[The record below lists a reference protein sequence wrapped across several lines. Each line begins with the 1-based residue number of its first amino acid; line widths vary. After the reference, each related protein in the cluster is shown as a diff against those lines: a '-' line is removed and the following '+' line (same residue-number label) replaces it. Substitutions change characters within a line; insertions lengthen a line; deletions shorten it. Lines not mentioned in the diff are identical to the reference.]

1 MSFVPDPTQVYKL
14 WIRLKADGNSWAND
28 SIWIQFSDST
38 DVAGT
43 PKYRIGTTSGLPV
56 SLEECSNCG
65 VSGWGWEDDGWGAFN
80 KNGVL
85 LRFPD
90 GGPQTLWIQTREDG
104 VSVDQIVLSAEKYLT
119 ARPGAAKNDHT
130 ILPQTFPRK

>member
-1 MSFVPDPTQVYKL
+1 MADSTAADGVRAYAINRGAPKVSAPIPFPENVVIVSIVPDPTQVYKL

-56 SLEECSNCG
+56 SLEECSSCG
-65 VSGWGWEDDGWGAFN
+65 VSGSGRTCGWI
-80 KNGVL
+80 
-85 LRFPD
+85 P
-90 GGPQTLWIQTREDG
+90 
-104 VSVDQIVLSAEKYLT
+104 T
-119 ARPGAAKNDHT
+119 ARP
-130 ILPQTFPRK
+130 RW

>member
-1 MSFVPDPTQVYKL
+1 M
-14 WIRLKADGNSWAND
+14 
-28 SIWIQFSDST
+28 
-38 DVAGT
+38 
-43 PKYRIGTTSGLPV
+43 
-56 SLEECSNCG
+56 
-65 VSGWGWEDDGWGAFN
+65 SGWGWEDDGWGAFN